1 MAQGRSENMGPGYPN
16 EAVYPHLTTPAR
28 NLRPIVHLDT
38 YHTRALVSIIDD
50 LGDILSCEP
59 VPSGADPN
67 SSLVRSHR
75 RVHSSG
81 GGKWFR
87 EGLLKLGLPGKKKA
101 APCPPP
107 GAWRTHYRILPHD
120 ICGKQAITE
129 PAR

>member
-16 EAVYPHLTTPAR
+16 ESVYPHLTTPAR

-75 RVHSSG
+75 RFYFCG
-81 GGKWFR
+81 GGKLVR
-87 EGLLKLGLPGKKKA
+87 EGLLKLGVQANKKA
-101 APCPPP
+101 SPCPRPRSL
-107 GAWRTHYRILPHD
+107 RTHYNILLRD
-120 ICGKQAITE
+120 ICG
-129 PAR
+129 

>member
-75 RVHSSG
+75 RFHSSG
-81 GGKWFR
+81 GENWLR
-87 EGLLKLGLPGKKKA
+87 EELLRLGLQANKKGVPCARPGSL
-101 APCPPP
+101 
-107 GAWRTHYRILPHD
+107 GTHFSI
-120 ICGKQAITE
+120 
-129 PAR
+129 

>member
-38 YHTRALVSIIDD
+38 YHTRALVSIMDD

-75 RVHSSG
+75 RSQPCG
-81 GGKWFR
+81 GENW
-87 EGLLKLGLPGKKKA
+87 LGDALWSAGCLAQKKGPPGA
-101 APCPPP
+101 GP
-107 GAWRTHYRILPHD
+107 GAWREHLIVLLWRSVLHY
-120 ICGKQAITE
+120 AIQKS
-129 PAR
+129 